1 MNPQMYFPNFIY
13 EGLDVYTWIYLK
25 ENKGL
30 LVPHVF
36 DSQVHFIV
44 QKEWYSLAIRSEI
57 IFNTCKILIMQI
69 FTFW

>member
-44 QKEWYSLAIRSEI
+44 QRSGI
-57 IFNTCKILIMQI
+57 HLQSVLK
-69 FTFW
+69 